1 MPALPSGFSLSNL
14 SVQVDGLPGF
24 YNGIAP
30 HILQVLP
37 SAALSYY
44 FYEACKQALKVEEE

>member
-1 MPALPSGFSLSNL
+1 MLISGLL
-14 SVQVDGLPGF
+14 LQMDGLPGF
-24 YNGIAP
+24 YQGIAP

-44 FYEACKQALKVEEE
+44 FYEACKGALKVEE

>member
-1 MPALPSGFSLSNL
+1 MI
-14 SVQVDGLPGF
+14 QVDGPLGF
-24 YNGIAP
+24 YTGVAP

-44 FYEACKQALKVEEE
+44 FYEACLRTLKVDEHPKS

>member
-1 MPALPSGFSLSNL
+1 MLVSGLL
-14 SVQVDGLPGF
+14 LQTDGVPGF
-24 YNGIAP
+24 YQGIAP

-44 FYEACKQALKVEEE
+44 FYEACKRALKVEE